1 VIFVFHF
8 DVNNDAVRSVI
19 CQGWYFTRMFK
30 ALGRSHYCIKMEVW
44 AHQYSL
50 FPPLMIEVSVPSQEI
65 ARSCIH
71 LLGVP
76 ILILHF
82 GIVPTVR
89 CFVIVLTLWY
99 FGIVPKL

>member
-1 VIFVFHF
+1 MIFVFHF

-89 CFVIVLTLWY
+89 CFVIVPTLWY